1 MDHLLRWDDPTAA
14 LTVHG
19 LAGALGLV
27 AVGIFADGRAG
38 QGWNAIGADSYL
50 GMARQGVTGA
60 LVSGILKPDWPTQM
74 QAQLVGIAALT
85 LLGFF
90 AAWLAT
96 APLAVVFRLLDRMI
110 HATPAASVIP
120 NPTATPAPTA
130 ATTSGATPAS
140 AVAEPAAVVT
150 AAVVADETPDA
161 TDSITTPG
169 FDVRSAHGAEAA
181 A

>member
-1 MDHLLRWDDPTAA
+1 MIPTAA

-38 QGWNAIGADSYL
+38 QGWNGIGADSYL

-74 QAQLVGIAALT
+74 QAQLVGIAALA

-96 APLAVVFRLLDRMI
+96 APLAVVFRLLGRMI
-110 HATPAASVIP
+110 HPTPLASAIADPTTALAPVIAA
-120 NPTATPAPTA
+120 A
-130 ATTSGATPAS
+130 PAS
-140 AVAEPAAVVT
+140 AVVEPAAT
-150 AAVVADETPDA
+150 VADETPSEADSVA
-161 TDSITTPG
+161 TTA
-169 FDVRSAHGAEAA
+169 FDVLGAHGAEAA

>member
-74 QAQLVGIAALT
+74 QAQLVGIAALA

-96 APLAVVFRLLDRMI
+96 APLAVVFRLIGRMI
-110 HATPAASVIP
+110 HPTPSASAI
-120 NPTATPAPTA
+120 PAPADA
-130 ATTSGATPAS
+130 AAPALAAAS
-140 AVAEPAAVVT
+140 AVAEPAAT
-150 AAVVADETPDA
+150 VADEPPGES
-161 TDSITTPG
+161 DSIATPG
-169 FDVRSAHGAEAA
+169 FDVLGAHGAEAA